1 MRTAFAIGALLALLS
16 AAPSALA
23 QPEYSPPPYVSAGD
37 VRLIAGQYGLAVLYR
52 MRLDEG
58 VWKIEGRDMNGR
70 YVYMRINPLNGEVV
84 SLDRGW

>member
-1 MRTAFAIGALLALLS
+1 MRTAFAIGGLLALLS
-16 AAPSALA
+16 VSPSALA
-23 QPEYSPPPYVSAGD
+23 QPEFPPPPYVTPGD
-37 VRLIAGQYGLAVLYR
+37 VRLIAGQYGVAVLYR

-70 YVYMRINPLNGEVV
+70 YVYLRINPLNGEVV

>member
-1 MRTAFAIGALLALLS
+1 MRIAFAIGTLLALLS
-16 AAPSALA
+16 ASPNALA
-23 QPEYSPPPYVSAGD
+23 QADYPPPPYVTPGD

-58 VWKIEGRDMNGR
+58 VWKIEGRDMTGR
-70 YVYMRINPLNGEVV
+70 YVFMRINPLNGEVV